1 MEEQKN
7 ETKAPEQPQKLSY
20 EQLQNIAGQLQ
31 QQNIQLRRV
40 LEQSNM
46 ENMFKRLD
54 YLFKVMEYPHMF
66 SDEFVQKCAA
76 EIESSITIPEPEEM
90 PGEPDTKEE

>member
-31 QQNIQLRRV
+31 QQNIQLRRA

-54 YLFKVMEYPHMF
+54 YLFKVVATPHIF
-66 SDEFVQKCAA
+66 SDEFVAMCVT
-76 EIESSITIPEPEEM
+76 EIEKAITIPEASEEDKE
-90 PGEPDTKEE
+90 GESKEE

>member
-1 MEEQKN
+1 MEENK
-7 ETKAPEQPQKLSY
+7 ETTQAPEQPQKLSY

-31 QQNIQLRRV
+31 QQNIQLRRA

-54 YLFKVMEYPHMF
+54 YLFKVVATPHIF
-66 SDEFVQKCAA
+66 SDEFVAMCVT
-76 EIESSITIPEPEEM
+76 EIEKAITIPEASEE
-90 PGEPDTKEE
+90 DKEEESKEE